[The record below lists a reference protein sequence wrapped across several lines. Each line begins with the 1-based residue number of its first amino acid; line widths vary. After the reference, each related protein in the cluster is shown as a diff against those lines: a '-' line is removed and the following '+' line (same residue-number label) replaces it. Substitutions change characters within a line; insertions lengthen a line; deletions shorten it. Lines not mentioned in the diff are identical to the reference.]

1 MLYMVSFRKGTIC
14 AALFYFFSFAVTS
27 QTIKIG
33 VVDYPPHIN
42 FNEELNKSPLIK
54 YMNSILLPLNYS
66 FEYIKLPR
74 VRASVELE
82 EGRIDMLMPIPVIKK
97 SIITLP
103 LPLFYAT
110 PGLCFKK
117 ENFIP
122 ILSATHRFNNL
133 MIGFPANSSLV
144 FALESSKANLVA
156 LMGENAVN
164 RGIELTQRGRFDAF
178 YHPSPVQVYHRN
190 TAKYKEVACSY
201 FHGYSTP
208 IYVAVANLKIFK
220 LLNSAYQKAL
230 SKQSYEYYFA
240 NRDN

>member
-1 MLYMVSFRKGTIC
+1 MVNFSKRTILV
-14 AALFYFFSFAVTS
+14 ALLYFFSYAVTS
-27 QTIKIG
+27 QTIKVG

-42 FNEELNKSPLIK
+42 FDEALDESSLIK
-54 YMNSILLPLNYS
+54 YMNSVLLPLNHS
-66 FEYIKLPR
+66 FEYVKLPR
-74 VRASVELE
+74 VRATVELE
-82 EGRIDMLMPIPVIKK
+82 EGRIDILMPIPVVKNTIM
-97 SIITLP
+97 TLP
-103 LPLFYAT
+103 LPIFHAT

-122 ILSATHRFNNL
+122 ILSATHRFSDL
-133 MIGFPANSSLV
+133 MIGFPANSPLV
-144 FALESSKANLVA
+144 LALEDSSANLIP

-190 TAKYKEVACSY
+190 TPKFKEVACSY

-208 IYVAVANLKIFK
+208 IYVAVANLKIYN
-220 LLNSAYQKAL
+220 LLNTAYQKAL
-230 SKQSYEYYFA
+230 ANQSYEYFFA

>member
-1 MLYMVSFRKGTIC
+1 MSNTRKTIIC
-14 AALFYFFSFAVTS
+14 GVISYLLSFAVLS
-27 QTIKIG
+27 QTIKVG
-33 VVDYPPHIN
+33 VVDYPPHVN
-42 FNEELNKSPLIK
+42 FNEALNKSPLIK
-54 YMNSILLPLNYS
+54 YMNNISLPSNHS
-66 FEYIKLPR
+66 FTYIKLPR
-74 VRASVELE
+74 LRASVELE
-82 EGRIDMLMPIPVIKK
+82 EGRVDILMPIPVVKNTMMTI
-97 SIITLP
+97 SS
-103 LPLFYAT
+103 PLFHAT

-122 ILSATHRFNNL
+122 ILSATHRFESL
-133 MIGFPANSSLV
+133 MIGFPANSSIV
-144 FALESSKANLVA
+144 SALENSGALLIP

-190 TAKYKEVACSY
+190 TPGYKEVACSY

-208 IYVAVANLKIFK
+208 VYIAVANVKIFN

>member
-1 MLYMVSFRKGTIC
+1 MNKTIYV
-14 AALFYFFSFAVTS
+14 ALFYFFSCAATS

-42 FNEELNKSPLIK
+42 FNEDLNKSPLIK
-54 YMNSILLPLNYS
+54 YMNDVLIQSNLS

-74 VRASVELE
+74 VRASVELA
-82 EGRIDMLMPIPVIKK
+82 EGRVDILMPVPVIK
-97 SIITLP
+97 STIMTLP
-103 LPLFYAT
+103 SPIFHT
-110 PGLCFKK
+110 VPGLCFKK

-122 ILSATHRFNNL
+122 ILSATHRLNGL

-144 FALESSKANLVA
+144 LALTESTANLIP
-156 LMGENAVN
+156 LLGENAVN

-190 TAKYKEVACSY
+190 TPKYKEVACSY

-208 IYVAVANLKIFK
+208 IYVAVANIKIYN

-230 SKQSYEYYFA
+230 SKQSYEYFFA
-240 NRDN
+240 NSGS

>member
-1 MLYMVSFRKGTIC
+1 MISLRKETIYV
-14 AALFYFFSFAVTS
+14 ALFYFFSCAVTS

-33 VVDYPPHIN
+33 VVDYPPHVN
-42 FNEELNKSPLIK
+42 FNEELDKSPLIK
-54 YMNSILLPLNYS
+54 YMNSVLLPLNYPL
-66 FEYIKLPR
+66 EYIKLPR

-82 EGRIDMLMPIPVIKK
+82 EGRVDILMPIPVIKDT
-97 SIITLP
+97 IMTLSS
-103 LPLFYAT
+103 PLFYAI

-122 ILSATHRFNNL
+122 ILSATHRFNDL

-144 FALESSKANLVA
+144 FALKDSKANLIP

-190 TAKYKEVACSY
+190 TPKYKEVACSY

-208 IYVAVANLKIFK
+208 IYVAVANVQIYK
-220 LLNSAYQKAL
+220 LLNTAYQKAL
-230 SKQSYEYYFA
+230 SEQSYEYYFA
-240 NRDN
+240 NRDI

>member
-1 MLYMVSFRKGTIC
+1 MVSLRKGTTLVVLFYCFSC
-14 AALFYFFSFAVTS
+14 AAIS

-33 VVDYPPHIN
+33 IVDYPPHIN

-54 YMNSILLPLNYS
+54 YMNSVLLPLNYS
-66 FEYIKLPR
+66 FEYVKLPR
-74 VRASVELE
+74 VRASLELE
-82 EGRIDMLMPIPVIKK
+82 EDRIDILMPIPVVKNTIM
-97 SIITLP
+97 TLSSP
-103 LPLFYAT
+103 IFHAI

-122 ILSATHRFNNL
+122 ILSATHRFNDL
-133 MIGFPANSSLV
+133 VIGYPANSSLV
-144 FALESSKANLVA
+144 FVLENSKANLIP

-190 TAKYKEVACSY
+190 TPKYKEVACSY

-208 IYVAVANLKIFK
+208 IYIAVANVKIYK
-220 LLNSAYQKAL
+220 LLNSAYQKSL

>member
-1 MLYMVSFRKGTIC
+1 MVSLRKGLIC
-14 AALFYFFSFAVTS
+14 VALFYFSSFVVTA

-54 YMNSILLPLNYS
+54 YMNSVLLPLNYS
-66 FEYIKLPR
+66 FEYVKLPR

-82 EGRIDMLMPIPVIKK
+82 EGRIDILMPIPVIKK
-97 SIITLP
+97 SILMLP
-103 LPLFYAT
+103 LPLFHAT

-122 ILSATHRFNNL
+122 ILSATHRFKDL
-133 MIGFPANSSLV
+133 MIGFPVNSSLV
-144 FALESSKANLVA
+144 FALKDSKANLIP

-190 TAKYKEVACSY
+190 TPEYKEVACSY

-208 IYVAVANLKIFK
+208 IYVAVANVQIYK
-220 LLNSAYQKAL
+220 LLNTAYQKAL

-240 NRDN
+240 NRDI